1 MSLWGGVVS
10 TVVNGVAGVATAY
23 SARKQA
29 KEEGAVKLAMKK
41 MDLKFAKLDRKIGS
55 VRQKEQNDS
64 DYDMQ
69 VLRNRQT
76 TWADEVLIV
85 ITLGIW
91 LMHFVPQTQPYMASG
106 WAAMGYNGVPW
117 WFEFVI
123 IGIFV
128 STLGLMRLFRLF
140 FARKSN
146 GAGQ

>member
-1 MSLWGGVVS
+1 MSLWGGLIGKVVD
-10 TVVNGVAGVATAY
+10 GVATVTTSY
-23 SARKQA
+23 NARKQA
-29 KEEGAVKLAMKK
+29 KQEGAVTLAMKK
-41 MDLKFAKLDRKIGS
+41 MELKFAKIERKIGV

-91 LMHFVPQTQPYMASG
+91 LMHFIPQTQPYMASG
-106 WAAMGYNGVPW
+106 WEAMGYNGVPY

-146 GAGQ
+146 GASQ